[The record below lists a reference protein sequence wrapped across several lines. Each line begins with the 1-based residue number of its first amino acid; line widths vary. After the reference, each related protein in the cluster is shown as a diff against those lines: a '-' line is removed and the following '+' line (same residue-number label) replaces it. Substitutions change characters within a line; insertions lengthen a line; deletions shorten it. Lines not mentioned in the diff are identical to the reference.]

1 MQGASDESAPFLCSL
16 AGSDEASVSGFQGRT
31 PCTTCVCINRLT
43 AKQAMLAD
51 SDLVLVSRNGPR

>member
-1 MQGASDESAPFLCSL
+1 MQGASDEIAPFLCSL

-31 PCTTCVCINRLT
+31 PFSTCVCINKLT

-51 SDLVLVSRNGPR
+51 SDLVLISRNGPR